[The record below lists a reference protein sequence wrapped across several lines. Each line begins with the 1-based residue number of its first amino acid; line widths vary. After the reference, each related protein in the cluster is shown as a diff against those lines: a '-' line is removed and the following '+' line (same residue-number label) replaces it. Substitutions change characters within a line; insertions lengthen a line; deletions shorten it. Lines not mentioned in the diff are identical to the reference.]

1 MAGIHPL
8 RQAGSLTLPELTKL
22 QSTVNQVIAE
32 GIADGGTTFRD
43 YRNGNGEKGSHQEHL
58 YVYGRDGQACRI
70 CGTPLE
76 KIKVGGRGTRFC
88 PHCQPL
94 EVES

>member
-1 MAGIHPL
+1 MEVLPLEIIAMAM
-8 RQAGSLTLPELTKL
+8 
-22 QSTVNQVIAE
+22 
-32 GIADGGTTFRD
+32 
-43 YRNGNGEKGSHQEHL
+43 GEKGSHQEHL